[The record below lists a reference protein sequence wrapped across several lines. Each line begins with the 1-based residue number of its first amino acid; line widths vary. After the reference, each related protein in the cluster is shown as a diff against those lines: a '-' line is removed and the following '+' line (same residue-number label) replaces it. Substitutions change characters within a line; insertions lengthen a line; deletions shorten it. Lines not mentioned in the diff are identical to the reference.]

1 MGEVM
6 PERKSFSQMFRE
18 RTAWLT
24 DAGVGGA
31 IREGE
36 PPVLYDPEYLIVRE
50 EDAPEVGRR
59 LGGALGDRILER
71 GTRRMVKVGGDARER
86 LRGFRDDGFDRGALH
101 RVLTIAPNPH
111 IGPGTDPELPTAS
124 EMIGPPIAADPA
136 EIPPIAVVDTGQW
149 AETFQPQ
156 MVLVQTIDEDPVDR
170 ATPPGVVDWYG
181 SCHGGFIAGVIRNVT
196 GGSSSAVRVI
206 SKSAFT
212 GAFGGRPGASRDTP
226 FGHPVITEESIV
238 EAVDHVLDNPT
249 GAKIVNLSLGTYRGD
264 DAVDG
269 SLELLEP
276 AMDRWVD
283 EHRDVLFVCAAGN
296 DGWQHEF
303 FPAAFAVDH
312 PDRVVSVGATD
323 HRDAATTRADFSNR
337 GPWVNAWAPGV
348 DVVSTYAGGLTFPDE
363 TGPREVSKNG
373 LTMWSGT
380 SFAAPFAA
388 AEILRHAVAHTGGDT
403 VAAWNDLRG
412 DGAPVT
418 FQPDW

>member
-6 PERKSFSQMFRE
+6 PERKPFSQMLRE
-18 RTAWLT
+18 RRAWLI

-31 IREGE
+31 ITEGE
-36 PPVLYDPEYLIVRE
+36 PPVLYDPEYLVVRE

-59 LGGALGDRILER
+59 LGGSPVDRTLER
-71 GTRRMVKVGGDARER
+71 GTRRMVKVSGGARER
-86 LRGFRDDGFDRGALH
+86 LQGFRDDGFDRGALH
-101 RVLTIAPNPH
+101 RVLTLAPNPH
-111 IGPGTDPELPTAS
+111 IGPGTDPELPTVP
-124 EMIGPPIAADPA
+124 EVIGPPIAADPA

-156 MVLVQTIDEDPVDR
+156 MSLVEPIDEDPVDR
-170 ATPPGVVDWYG
+170 AMPTGVVDWYG

-196 GGSSSAVRVI
+196 GGSKSAVRVI

-212 GAFGGRPGASRDTP
+212 GAFGGRPGVSRDTP

-238 EAVDHVLDNPT
+238 EAVDHVLDTPT
-249 GAKIVNLSLGTYRGD
+249 GARIVNLSLGTYRGD
-264 DAVDG
+264 DAVIG

-276 AMDRWVD
+276 AMERWVD
-283 EHRDVLFVCAAGN
+283 EHQDVLFVCAAGN
-296 DGWQHEF
+296 DGWEHEF

-323 HRDAATTRADFSNR
+323 HGGAAPKRAEFSNR
-337 GPWVNAWAPGV
+337 GRWVNAWAPGV
-348 DVVSTYAGGLTFPDE
+348 DVVSSYAEGLTFPDE
-363 TGPREVSKNG
+363 GGPRQVSTGG

-388 AEILRHAVAHTGGDT
+388 AEILRHAVVHTGGNP
-403 VAAWNDLRG
+403 VAAWDDLRG
-412 DGAPVT
+412 AGEPVT